1 MRPVANRRILVSI
14 IAGVIVIGLMLSALS
29 FYLVR
34 DRSLTRQ
41 VSLQFKKSLQP
52 LGLNLYFDDIKWL
65 GWGRFTCSG
74 PILTDIS
81 NGEVLLKAEA
91 INISVNPLDFVLK
104 PNHPEVLLS
113 RLELIKPY
121 GKIARLEDG
130 TWNFQR
136 YFSKKKRKI
145 FFQAKLKLTA
155 GVIELSDSQ
164 YGDHRFAEV
173 NGTIDFGGYPKFRFN
188 LNGISDLNH
197 GLRWK
202 LSGTARMDRQT
213 GTGTGWLW
221 NARLQKI
228 SAFLPQRF
236 QYPVRGGS
244 ADLRLD
250 FSWGRKSFWVD
261 NGKISVSKARIA
273 FPRIGDRIEIDKLIA
288 EVRPDRLMIDQ
299 ARLRLGTGTVNG
311 AGKMD
316 LRSMALRLTVSGDRV
331 LIHDLTQLIRNND
344 YAFKARGTTNFRLII
359 SGTLEKPVFDGN
371 LYISGAE
378 LMLSDYPAVRKI
390 SGRFSIRKNDLT
402 VHKLEGRW
410 GEALVGLSG
419 NVRRI
424 LTPEFDLK
432 IYGVGIN
439 PGFTQ
444 VDLSKFTQDKLEI
457 GKVNLDGK
465 IIGGLKTAG
474 FSGTVDFEH
483 IKYQKIEATN
493 VHSNLTWRIGAS
505 GINIH
510 ELSAELWKGM
520 VLARGE
526 LRIDPRKAGW
536 RLSGSVKQVNLSEIP
551 VDPSLGLSGQLGL
564 EVVAQGGWEYGQEFN
579 PGNIMGTFEG
589 KNCDFKEFHLDGLTG
604 LFSWNRQGVFTV
616 ESIQGRI
623 GAAGQGMI
631 FGRLTYDQND
641 LAGDFSLN
649 NISLNAVASKTSYH
663 DYPLDGRIEG
673 ELQLHGSLRNPMVRF
688 NGSIHEAIWF
698 NHPLGDFEG
707 DLTYADLQL
716 EVGRFAAHTVAG
728 DLQLTGT
735 IGLDGSLPL
744 RLELV
749 GKDLRLKNL
758 GECFPWVKTL
768 GIEGLAN
775 IKVDAGGRLSNPE
788 FSGTVD
794 LVGPKVKNL
803 AMDRGKLIFSGVGNK
818 LHVSQLLLLDQ
829 DTQIRAVGEIGPERI
844 DLDFSTE
851 RFNLDQIALKYG
863 GKDVHGIIDAKG
875 KVYGKPEQPLVSVTI
890 NGSDLGYGAIM
901 YQSLSSEFRWD
912 SNQIEIVAAE
922 LRKDSSSVQVYGRI
936 QTSGATNLDVGVRV
950 SGCELQDLIGE
961 TNLPLNVTGEV
972 SGLIQ
977 ISGTVNDPVTRISG
991 RIDNGTLNQISL
1003 KGEFDFLYS
1012 RNTVRIERVQLEHET
1027 GTMTANGQWRNGQNI
1042 KLKVLTHNFPLQV
1055 FQSLLKFE
1063 SGFQGNISAEIGLEG
1078 GGSGYQGD
1086 CRIDISGLGFNGKA
1100 IGDLSLAGVLSD
1112 QGLKVTQG
1120 VLSRKNVSAGE
1131 ILKMEGYI
1139 PWPAAMLQALKLP
1152 VRTEPIYR
1160 YLNLDLS
1167 ARNFPAESL
1176 SLGLDQIAIEKG
1188 ALSGSLHLVG
1198 NLQHPDLFGNLNC
1211 SGGKLTISELP
1222 LPIEGLELRFIF
1234 EGRKMAINSLSG
1246 SYGKGQFQSSGTIGL
1261 ADWSRPELN
1270 LAFSGN
1276 RLYYKNSY
1284 FDGYG
1289 DAKLKLT
1296 GEVTKLKIA
1305 GEVSVYN
1312 CKMGVLNFQSHKK
1325 TRSWNPTLD
1334 LVLKTGRNA
1343 RYRQYGIA
1351 DMVVEGSVNIRG
1363 PIANPLINGRAHSK
1377 SGVLTLYGQSF
1388 KVNRG
1393 EAVFN
1398 DYRGFT
1404 PFIDIDSSVKTSKAE
1419 VFLGIKGRIGGNV
1432 NFNLSSQPYLSQTEL
1447 FSILNWSELNGDKPF
1462 TLDGAVDGN
1471 ITIVTDALF
1480 GEVFYE
1486 VRKVLNVDYFYLEH
1500 DFREKKF
1507 KLNVG
1512 DNLTK
1517 DLFLSYS
1524 RWVTDE
1530 PKETWGLDYQLT
1542 PKLLGGGSYSTDQ
1555 GLSARLM
1562 YRIRF

>member
-1 MRPVANRRILVSI
+1 MRPVVNRRILVST
-14 IAGVIVIGLMLSALS
+14 IAGVAIIGLILSALS
-29 FYLVR
+29 FYLLR

-41 VSLQFKKSLQP
+41 LSSQFQKSLQP
-52 LGLNLYFDDIKWL
+52 LGLNLHFDEIQWL
-65 GWGRFTCSG
+65 GWARFTCVS
-74 PILTDIS
+74 PVLTDAS
-81 NGEVLLKAEA
+81 NGEILLKAEA
-91 INISVNPLDFVLK
+91 INISVNPLNFLMK
-104 PNHPEVLLS
+104 PNHPEVLIS
-113 RLELIKPY
+113 QLELIKPY

-136 YFSKKKRKI
+136 YLPKKKRKN

-155 GVIELSDSQ
+155 GMIELSDPQ
-164 YGDHRFAEV
+164 YGDHQFTKI
-173 NGTIDFGGYPKFRFN
+173 NGAIDFGGYPNFRFN
-188 LNGISDLNH
+188 LDGTSDLNYD
-197 GLRWK
+197 LRWRV
-202 LSGTARMDRQT
+202 SGAARMDRLT

-221 NARLQKI
+221 NAELQKI

-236 QYPVRGGS
+236 QYPVRNGN

-250 FSWGRKSFWVD
+250 FSWGGRSFWID
-261 NGKISVSKARIA
+261 SGEISVSKARIA
-273 FPRIGDRIEIDKLIA
+273 FPRIGDRIEIDKLVA
-288 EVRPDRLMIDQ
+288 KVRPDQLTIDQ
-299 ARLRLGTGTVNG
+299 ARLRLGTGTVKA
-311 AGKMD
+311 AGKVD
-316 LRSMALRLTVSGDRV
+316 LRSMALQLTVSGNRV
-331 LIHDLTQLIRNND
+331 LINDLSQLVGKNNHV
-344 YAFKARGTTNFRLII
+344 FKARGTSDFRLII
-359 SGTLEKPVFDGN
+359 AGTLEKPVFDGD

-390 SGRFSIRKNDLT
+390 SGRFSVRKNDLT
-402 VHKLEGRW
+402 VHNLEGRW
-410 GEALVGLSG
+410 GEAIVGLSG
-419 NVRRI
+419 TVHRI

-444 VDLSKFTQDKLEI
+444 VDLSKFTQDKLGI

-465 IIGGLKTAG
+465 ITGGLKTAG

-483 IKYQKIEATN
+483 IKYQKITARN
-493 VHSNLTWRIGAS
+493 IHSDLTWEIGTS
-505 GINIH
+505 GLNIH
-510 ELSAELWKGM
+510 ELSADLWSGK

-526 LRIDPRKAGW
+526 IRINPRKTEW

-551 VDPSLGLSGQLGL
+551 VDPSLGLNGELGL
-564 EVVAQGGWEYGQEFN
+564 EVVTKGEWEYGKEFN
-579 PGNIMGTFEG
+579 PGSVMGTFEG
-589 KNCDFKEFHLDGLTG
+589 ENCDFKEFHLEGLTG
-604 LFSWNRQGVFTV
+604 LFSWKQGEFTV

-623 GAAGQGMI
+623 GAANQGTI
-631 FGRLTYDQND
+631 FGRLAYGQNE
-641 LAGDFSLN
+641 LTGDFSLK
-649 NISLNAVASKTSYH
+649 NISLNAIASKTPYR
-663 DYPLDGRIEG
+663 DYPLDGRLEG
-673 ELQLHGSLRNPMVRF
+673 ELELRGSLQNPVGRF
-688 NGSIHEAIWF
+688 NGSLRKATWS
-698 NHPLGDFEG
+698 NHLLGDFEG
-707 DLTYADLQL
+707 DLTYDDFQL
-716 EVGRFAAHTVAG
+716 EIGRLTGHTVAG
-728 DLQLTGT
+728 ELQLQGT

-744 RLELV
+744 QLELA
-749 GKDLRLKNL
+749 GTDFQLKSL
-758 GECFPWVKTL
+758 GEYLPWVRTL
-768 GIEGLAN
+768 NIEGLAN
-775 IKVDAGGRLSNPE
+775 IKINAGGRLSNPE

-794 LVGPKVKNL
+794 LISPKVKNL
-803 AMDRGKLIFSGVGNK
+803 VMERGKLIFSGVGNR
-818 LHVSQLLLLDQ
+818 LHVSELLLLDQ

-844 DLDFSTE
+844 ALDFRTE
-851 RFNLDQIALKYG
+851 RFDLDRITLRYG
-863 GKDVHGIIDAKG
+863 GKDIHGIIDAEG
-875 KVYGKPEQPLVSVTI
+875 KVYGKPGQPKMSVTV

-901 YQSLSSEFRWD
+901 YQSLSSEFRWEA
-912 SNQIEIVAAE
+912 NQIEIVSAE

-936 QTSGATNLDVGVRV
+936 QTSGAANLDIGIRV

-961 TNLPLNVTGEV
+961 TVLPLNVTGKV

-977 ISGTVNDPVTRISG
+977 ISGPSNDPVTRVNG
-991 RIDNGTLNQISL
+991 RIDNGTLNQIPIN
-1003 KGEFDFLYS
+1003 GEFDFVHS
-1012 RNTVRIERVQLEHET
+1012 RRTVRIERLRLEHGT
-1027 GTMTANGQWRNGQNI
+1027 GTMIANGQWGNSQSI
-1042 KLKVLTHNFPLQV
+1042 KLKVSAHNFPLQI
-1055 FQSLLKFE
+1055 FQSILKFE
-1063 SGFQGNISAEIGLEG
+1063 SGFQGNLNAEIGLEG
-1078 GGSGYQGD
+1078 DGSGYHGD
-1086 CRIDISGLGFNGKA
+1086 CRIDVSGLGFNGKVM
-1100 IGDLSLAGVLSD
+1100 GDFSLAGILSD

-1120 VLSRKNVSAGE
+1120 ILSRKNVSSGE
-1131 ILKMEGYI
+1131 ILKVEGYI

-1152 VRTEPIYR
+1152 VRTELIYR
-1160 YLNLDLS
+1160 YLNLDLNVK
-1167 ARNFPAESL
+1167 NFPAESL
-1176 SLGLDQIAIEKG
+1176 NLGLGQIAIEKG
-1188 ALSGSLHLVG
+1188 LLFGSLHLVG
-1198 NLQHPDLFGNLNC
+1198 DLRAPDLFGNLNC
-1211 SGGKLTISELP
+1211 SGGKLTTSELP
-1222 LPIEGLELRFIF
+1222 LPIDGIEMKSIF
-1234 EGRKMAINSLSG
+1234 EGRKMVINSLSG
-1246 SYGKGQFQSSGTIGL
+1246 SYGKGQFQFSGTIGL
-1261 ADWSRPELN
+1261 ADWSKPELD
-1270 LAFSGN
+1270 LTFSGN
-1276 RLYYKNSY
+1276 RLYYNNTY

-1296 GEVTKLKIA
+1296 GAMAKLKIA

-1312 CKMGVLNFQSHKK
+1312 CKMGVLNLQSHKK
-1325 TRSWNPTLD
+1325 ARTWNPTLD
-1334 LVLKTGRNA
+1334 LVLKAKRNA

-1351 DMVVEGSVNIRG
+1351 DMVVEGSLDIRG

-1404 PFIDIDSSVKTSKAE
+1404 PFIDIDSSVRTSKAE

-1462 TLDGAVDGN
+1462 TLDGAFDGN

-1486 VRKVLNVDYFYLEH
+1486 VRKALNVDYFYLEH
-1500 DFREKKF
+1500 DFREKRF

-1530 PKETWGLDYQLT
+1530 PMETWGLDYQLT